1 MHIWQMTAPMVME
14 TLACVSKQGQEL
26 AVVLRYTCE
35 GCSEWQDNE
44 AEK

>member
-1 MHIWQMTAPMVME
+1 MHIWQMIAPMVME
-14 TLACVSKQGQEL
+14 TLACVSNQGQEL
-26 AVVLRYTCE
+26 AVVLRYTGE